1 MKGIRDI
8 MCQTKS
14 QGGKRCLRHQAA
26 TNAEVKYAWAKTG
39 VDTDTIYGILKE
51 LNKEGRKLDAPE
63 LAEVNSF
70 LNMEEFKVKA
80 DQDPRLT
87 QKEKKVILKNL
98 NKAREEAAKQGVTGG
113 AFHAWK
119 NVFSKTVEKMK
130 RPVIAL
136 GVVGAMAFS
145 LAGCTGAIDK
155 ENNPIPTS
163 SPSASAPTTG
173 PLCDPANDIY
183 GDVVPTKIEKDERGE
198 YCHVGID
205 PKAEALND
213 ESKIKMNT
221 LEENGISKEQ
231 ALAIQKKGVTFAASE
246 GLDSTILDRN
256 TNGTPGNDDNALAWV
271 EQNKDYF
278 DPSSLPAYQET
289 GAIYR
294 GNLVINGN
302 TPQTI
307 RDGKPRLS
315 ASSIALE
322 ETYAKANPTEGQP
335 ADIVVLMSVKAAYR
349 VSDEETVNWLLYFDS
364 SRTEES
370 VKAEN
375 PELFDGSGEN
385 NILLE
390 GKLAYSYSSATE
402 KLNGNSYEYMIDYKK
417 TPGL

>member
-119 NVFSKTVEKMK
+119 NIFSKTVEKMK

-145 LAGCTGAIDK
+145 LAGCTGAINKD
-155 ENNPIPTS
+155 NNPIPTS
-163 SPSASAPTTG
+163 SPSASSPVTG

-213 ESKIKMNT
+213 DSKITMST

-231 ALAIQKKGVTFAASE
+231 ALAIQKKAVTFVGSE
-246 GLDSTILDRN
+246 GIDSAILDRN
-256 TNGTPGNDDNALAWV
+256 TNGTDGNDDNALAWV
-271 EQNKDYF
+271 KSNRDYL
-278 DPSSLPAYQET
+278 DASALPEYEKSGSMFT
-289 GAIYR
+289 S
-294 GNLVINGN
+294 NLVVNGN
-302 TPQTI
+302 IPQTI

-315 ASSIALE
+315 ASSIAVE
-322 ETYAKANPTEGQP
+322 ETYATPNKVEGQP
-335 ADIVVLMSVKAAYR
+335 AEVVVLMSVKAAYR
-349 VSDEETVNWLLYFDS
+349 ATDEEAVNWLLYFDS
-364 SRTEES
+364 SKTEES

-375 PELFDGSGEN
+375 PELFDGKDEN
-385 NILLE
+385 NILLS
-390 GKLAYSYSSATE
+390 GKVAYAYSSATE
-402 KLNGNSYEYMIDYKK
+402 KITGNSYEYSIDYKK